1 MVVEFIR
8 PWWRVRVGAIV
19 LGGVMAL
26 TACSSPVS
34 TPGNL
39 VGTIRVDGSS
49 TVYPI
54 TEAVAEEFMKL
65 HHRVRPTV
73 GISGTGG
80 GFKKLC
86 AGESDI
92 SDASRPI
99 KPSEVELCLKNGI
112 EYIELPVAYDGLA
125 VMVHPTNDWVDYL
138 TVDELRGIWR
148 PESPIKRWSDI
159 RPGWPEK
166 DIFLVGADTDSGTFD
181 YFTKA
186 IVGREGASRSDYTW
200 SSDDNV
206 LVEAI
211 AGERH
216 SLGYFALAYYLANRD
231 KLQAVPIDGGD
242 GPVPLSVETV
252 GDASYQP
259 LSRPVFIYVRKE
271 STERLEVQ
279 EFVSFYLT
287 QGPIYVDEVGFV
299 PLPERAYQLV
309 MERFEK
315 RVTGSVFGGEGS
327 QVGVTVEELLAGE
340 GR

>member
-1 MVVEFIR
+1 MEVGFIQPR
-8 PWWRVRVGAIV
+8 WQVRVGATI
-19 LGGVMAL
+19 LGAMVAL
-26 TACSSPVS
+26 AACTPPVS

-99 KPSEVELCLKNGI
+99 KTSEAEQCRKNGI
-112 EYIELPVAYDGLA
+112 DYIELPIAYDGLA
-125 VMVHPTNDWVDYL
+125 VMVHPSNDWVDYL
-138 TVDELRGIWR
+138 TVDELREIWR
-148 PESPIKRWSDI
+148 PESPIKKWSDI

-181 YFTKA
+181 YFTTA
-186 IVGREGASRSDYTW
+186 IMGQEGSSRSDYTW

-206 LVEAI
+206 LVVAI

-216 SLGYFALAYYLANRD
+216 SLGYFGLAYYLANRD
-231 KLQAVPIDGGD
+231 KLRAVPVDGGD

-271 STERLEVQ
+271 SAERLEVQ
-279 EFVSFYLT
+279 EFVRYYLD
-287 QGPIYVDEVGFV
+287 QGPIYVSEVGFV
-299 PLPERAYQLV
+299 PLPQVAYRLV
-309 MERFEK
+309 LERFEG
-315 RVTGSVFGGEGS
+315 RVIGSVFGGEGS
-327 QVGVTVEELLAGE
+327 QVGVSVEELLSRE

>member
-1 MVVEFIR
+1 MGFIKS
-8 PWWRVRVGAIV
+8 WWQFRVPAIALV
-19 LGGVMAL
+19 VMAVL
-26 TACSSPVS
+26 TTCSSPVS

-39 VGTIRVDGSS
+39 VGTIQVDGSS

-92 SDASRPI
+92 SGASRPI
-99 KPSEVELCLKNGI
+99 KPSEVELCRKNGV

-125 VMVHPTNDWVDYL
+125 IMVHPSNDWVDYF
-138 TVDELRGIWR
+138 TVAELKEIWR
-148 PESPIKRWSDI
+148 PESPIKKWSDI
-159 RPGWPEK
+159 RPGWPEE

-186 IVGREGASRSDYTW
+186 IMGREGSSRSDYTW

-206 LVEAI
+206 LVQAI

-231 KLQAVPIDGGD
+231 KLRAVPVDGGD

-252 GDASYQP
+252 SDTSYQP
-259 LSRPVFIYVRKE
+259 LSRPVFIYVRRE
-271 STERLEVQ
+271 SAERLEVQ
-279 EFVSFYLT
+279 EFVRFYLD
-287 QGPIYVDEVGFV
+287 QGPIYVSEVGFV
-299 PLPERAYQLV
+299 PLPQGAYRLV
-309 MERFEK
+309 LERFEG
-315 RVTGSVFGGEGS
+315 RVIGSIFGGEGS
-327 QVGVTVEELLAGE
+327 QVGVTVEELLARE
-340 GR
+340 SQ

>member
-1 MVVEFIR
+1 MGFIKS
-8 PWWRVRVGAIV
+8 WWQFRVPAIALV
-19 LGGVMAL
+19 VMAVL
-26 TACSSPVS
+26 TTCSSPVS

-39 VGTIRVDGSS
+39 VGTIQVDGSS

-92 SDASRPI
+92 SGASRPI
-99 KPSEVELCLKNGI
+99 KPSEAELCRKNGVD
-112 EYIELPVAYDGLA
+112 YIELPVAYDGLA
-125 VMVHPTNDWVDYL
+125 IMVHPSNDWVDYF
-138 TVDELRGIWR
+138 TVAELKEIWR
-148 PESPIKRWSDI
+148 PESPIKKWSDI
-159 RPGWPEK
+159 RPGWPEE

-186 IVGREGASRSDYTW
+186 IMGREGSSRSDYTW

-206 LVEAI
+206 LVQAI

-231 KLQAVPIDGGD
+231 KLRAVPVDGGD

-252 GDASYQP
+252 SDTSYQP
-259 LSRPVFIYVRKE
+259 LSRPVFIYVRRE
-271 STERLEVQ
+271 SAERLEVQ
-279 EFVSFYLT
+279 EFVRFYLD
-287 QGPIYVDEVGFV
+287 QGPIYVSEVGFV
-299 PLPERAYQLV
+299 PLPQGAYRLV
-309 MERFEK
+309 LERFEG
-315 RVTGSVFGGEGS
+315 RVIGSIFGGEGS
-327 QVGVTVEELLAGE
+327 QVGVTVEELLARE
-340 GR
+340 SQ